1 MVIFIKNEIIEPAS
15 SKKENMAILSIIII
29 LIIFAAVLLNFT
41 VSKKEGKKIENTQIL
56 STNLNATENTIFTEL
71 QIFTSDFQLIM
82 EDENKVPTVQF
93 LSDQQAYP
101 PFVKDASWEAK
112 GQHKWYMF
120 SNDKTEKVYYLGIS
134 SNYDIAGD
142 FAVVVDIKTNHS
154 VIKYSKNDING
165 ITGQENIKDISEKV
179 NAMKEIVA
187 YTGEDLINDAKGK

>member
-41 VSKKEGKKIENTQIL
+41 VSKKEGKKIESTQIL
-56 STNLNATENTIFTEL
+56 STNLNSTENTIFTEL
-71 QIFTSDFQLIM
+71 QIFTSDFQSIM
-82 EDENKVPTVQF
+82 EDEKVVPTIQF
-93 LSDQQAYP
+93 LADKQAYP

-120 SNDKTEKVYYLGIS
+120 SNDKIKKVYYLGIS

-142 FAVVVDIKTNHS
+142 FAVVIDIKTNHS
-154 VIKYSKNDING
+154 VIKYSKNDLNG
-165 ITGQENIKDISEKV
+165 ITGQESIKNISEKV
-179 NAMKEIVA
+179 NVMKEIVA